1 MITFDRIKSNPAMSK
16 TFKEPD
22 CKHCKDRIEVFK
34 VLEEEDLIKIEKIRF
49 DVLFHAGEIIFKQGA
64 PFTHTICILEG
75 LVKVY
80 LEAGDKKRFVLTI
93 IGPGEMI
100 GSPGMFIDDL
110 HHFSVAAID
119 DSIACFVQR
128 QIIEEIIGTNNRFA
142 IELLKRAHK
151 RDLRNF
157 QRFLSLTRK
166 QAPGRLAETL
176 LFLYQEIYKTNPFK
190 ITISRQDLA
199 DMSATTKENTIR
211 TLKVFKEEG
220 LISMTGN
227 LVAILNERLLQSV
240 SVNG

>member
-1 MITFDRIKSNPAMSK
+1 MSK

-22 CKHCKDRIEVFK
+22 CNQCKDRIEVFK
-34 VLEEEDLIKIEKIRF
+34 VLNEEDLKKIDKIRY
-49 DVLFHAGEIIFKQGA
+49 DVLFHAGEIIFKQGT

-75 LVKVY
+75 LAKVY
-80 LEAGDKKRFVLTI
+80 LEAGSKRRFILTL

-100 GSPGMFIDDL
+100 GSPGMFIDGL
-110 HHFSVAAID
+110 HHFSVAAVD
-119 DSIACFVQR
+119 DSVACFVQR
-128 QIIEEIIGTNNRFA
+128 EIIEGIISTNNRFA
-142 IELLKRAHK
+142 TELLKRANK
-151 RDLRNF
+151 RDIQNF

-176 LFLYQEIYKTNPFK
+176 LFLYHEIYKTNPFK

-211 TLKVFKEEG
+211 TLKIFKEEG

-227 LVAILNERLLQSV
+227 LVTILNKRLLQSV